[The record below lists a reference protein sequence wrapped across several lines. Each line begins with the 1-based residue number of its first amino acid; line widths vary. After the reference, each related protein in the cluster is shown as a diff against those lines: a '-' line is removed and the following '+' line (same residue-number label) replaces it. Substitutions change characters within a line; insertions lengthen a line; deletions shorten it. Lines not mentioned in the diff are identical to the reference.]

1 MDGIISSVPT
11 AHSVALCFFVGP
23 LGILVHW
30 ITKQLRA
37 KKKKKPAAKGAA

>member
-37 KKKKKPAAKGAA
+37 NKKQPAAKGAA